1 MNLSELTSASL
12 KPIREQCMES
22 LEYGIGYV
30 TLGVSMG
37 GIEEIPQGR
46 SGTARLLLNPEL
58 PVSST
63 LSEHDVFLLRGS
75 DTMLEQTPPLQRAG
89 AETSVK

>member
-1 MNLSELTSASL
+1 
-12 KPIREQCMES
+12 MES

-75 DTMLEQTPPLQRAG
+75 NTMLEQTPPPATGRCRNLG
-89 AETSVK
+89 KIDPF